1 MALCAKSISVSRLML
16 LSSLFLT
23 SGCGLLP
30 PGDAQSE
37 SVSPQ
42 PEKLAAVDVAIA
54 REGILSPKQEYIG
67 TTFPVREVALRS
79 RIEGQI
85 LDLAVDV
92 GDRVEQGQVLGRI
105 DAALLASA
113 VLEAEAELAALESE
127 VTSRQA
133 DVNEAIA
140 QVEQAKLELAQAQ
153 SDAARAN
160 KLLQQGAVTE
170 QAAELERTEV
180 GTAQQLLQSAQQQV
194 ENRQSAVFAAQR
206 RVIAQEAL
214 LAQEQRRKSFAVLR
228 SPITGSVL
236 AKAVETG
243 DLAQPGDEILR
254 LGDFSQIQVQVQI
267 SELELGSI
275 SLGQTTQVKLDAF
288 PEQTF
293 AGELTQIA
301 LEADPTARLIPV
313 EITVPNQDRRIGK
326 GLLARVNFV
335 RQSDRSIVVPET
347 ALEVSSESVQGNSEV
362 DTATIFILQEAGEQA
377 TVTKRQVKLGDRA
390 NSLVEIVAGLEAG
403 EKFVVRSSR
412 ELENDEPVRLSFISE
427 SASQ

>member
-1 MALCAKSISVSRLML
+1 MTLRAKSISVSWLML
-16 LSSLFLT
+16 LSSLLLT
-23 SGCGLLP
+23 SGCGLLS

-42 PEKLAAVDVAIA
+42 AERLTAVDVAIA
-54 REGILSPKQEYIG
+54 RAGILSPKQEYVG

-92 GDRVEQGQVLGRI
+92 GDRVEQDQVLGRI

-113 VLEAEAELAALESE
+113 VLEAEAELTALESE

-140 QVEQAKLELAQAQ
+140 QVEQAQLELAQAQ
-153 SDAARAN
+153 SDFARTN

-180 GTAQQLLQSAQQQV
+180 GTAQQLLRSAQQQV
-194 ENRQSAVFAAQR
+194 ENRQSAVIAAQR
-206 RVIAQEAL
+206 RVIAQKAL

-236 AKAVETG
+236 EKAVEPG
-243 DLAQPGDEILR
+243 DLAQPGDEVLR

-267 SELELGSI
+267 SDLELGAI
-275 SLGQTTQVKLDAF
+275 SMGQTTQVKLDAF

-293 AGELTQIA
+293 MGELTQIA
-301 LEADPTARLIPV
+301 LEADPNARLVPV
-313 EITVPNQDRRIGK
+313 EITVPNQARRIGK
-326 GLLARVNFV
+326 GLLARVDFV

-347 ALEVSSESVQGNSEV
+347 ALEVSSEGTKASSEV

-377 TVTKRQVKLGDRA
+377 TVTERLVKIGDRA

-412 ELENDEPVRLSFISE
+412 ELENGEPVRLSFISE
-427 SASQ
+427 SATQ